1 MKLFKARTKE
11 YEFFN
16 RQGQHI
22 GVKAYL
28 NLAFSHIIEDY
39 LHYQEQHDNYYGL
52 GNLANLVDEEMAQRY
67 DSAILKLRITIE
79 RTDAKNKATWKEL
92 KIRCEICK
100 RGLDAMQ
107 KYVQD
112 NHLFTPPT
120 MLTCKRADDKTF
132 AVVQFPDD
140 AAWVKNNQGEVDVV
154 YTMREIVTILEDYE
168 LTSKLKSRLDKHGFD
183 KSEVVSINKPNDDKD
198 YYNDKIPF

>member
-1 MKLFKARTKE
+1 MKVFASRTKE

-16 RQGQHI
+16 RQGHDI
-22 GVKAYL
+22 GVKAYMRFG
-28 NLAFSHIIEDY
+28 FSNIIEDY
-39 LHYQEQHDNYYGL
+39 LYYQESLDKKYGF
-52 GNLANLVDEEMAQRY
+52 GQLAHLVDEEMALRF

-79 RTDAKNKATWKEL
+79 RVDEKNKATWKEL

-100 RGLDAMQ
+100 RGLDAMH

-120 MLTCKRADDKTF
+120 MLTSKRADDKTF
-132 AVVQFPDD
+132 AVVQYPQD
-140 AAWVKNNQGEVDVV
+140 AAWVKNNHGEVDVV
-154 YTMREIVTILEDYE
+154 YTMQEIVTILEDYE
-168 LTSKLKSRLDKHGFD
+168 LTSELKSRLDKHGFN

-198 YYNDKIPF
+198 YYNDEIPF

>member
-1 MKLFKARTKE
+1 M
-11 YEFFN
+11 
-16 RQGQHI
+16 
-22 GVKAYL
+22 
-28 NLAFSHIIEDY
+28 NLAFSNIIEDY
-39 LHYQEQHDNYYGL
+39 LHYQEQHDNYYGY

-132 AVVQFPDD
+132 AVVQYPDV
-140 AAWVKNNQGEVDVV
+140 AAWVKNNQVEVDVV
-154 YTMREIVTILEDYE
+154 YTMQEIVTILEDYE
-168 LTSKLKSRLDKHGFD
+168 LTRKLKSRHAKHGFD
-183 KSEVVSINKPNDDKD
+183 KSDDESSSRQKHAK
-198 YYNDKIPF
+198 N